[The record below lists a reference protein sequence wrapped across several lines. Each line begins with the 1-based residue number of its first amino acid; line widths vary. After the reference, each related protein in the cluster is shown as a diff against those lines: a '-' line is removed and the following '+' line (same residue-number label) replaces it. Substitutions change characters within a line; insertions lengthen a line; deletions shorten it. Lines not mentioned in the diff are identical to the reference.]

1 MVARTGSVIE
11 ALVEGFD
18 RGFVCLRLRR
28 GGLVNVPAQKG
39 LDIGD
44 KAFVLYEPF
53 SQRVAEVYT
62 AMEWQHHQTALPV
75 PDGLDEPEDLSRTE
89 DPMDGIEEIDDAEIE
104 VIESGEDTEEPW

>member
-18 RGFVCLRLRR
+18 RGLMCLRLRR
-28 GGLVNVPAQKG
+28 GGLVHVPVQKG
-39 LDIGD
+39 LDVGD

-62 AMEWQHHQTALPV
+62 AMEWLHHQTALPV
-75 PDGLDEPEDLSRTE
+75 PDGLDEPEDISRTE
-89 DPMDGIEEIDDAEIE
+89 DPMGDIEEIDDAEIE
-104 VIESGEDTEEPW
+104 VFESGDETDEPW